1 MARLDS
7 KEIEIRINTEATKK
21 IVLSIIEALSSDV
34 DFDEFLGTSKP
45 DEIFEIALKR
55 LMENSIDCQFKKYE
69 QNILNGFG
77 GSTN

>member
-34 DFDEFLGTSKP
+34 DFDEFLGTTKP

>member
-34 DFDEFLGTSKP
+34 DFDEFLGTTKP

-55 LMENSIDCQFKKYE
+55 LNENSLDCQFKKYE